1 MIEKTEDELM
11 VITMEEC
18 GELIQVCSKAMRTK
32 KYRSKKLTEEVGD
45 VMCMVGL
52 LMQNGLIDSDEV
64 EERIQVKLSKLAKW
78 SNLVED
84 NDEYKEMR
92 NDNRRYIRKR
102 RRR

>member
-32 KYRSKKLTEEVGD
+32 KYSHRKLTEEVGD

-52 LMQNGLIDSDEV
+52 LMQNGLIDEDEV
-64 EERIQVKLSKLAKW
+64 EERIKVKLSKLAKW

-84 NDEYKEMR
+84 NKEYKEIR
-92 NDNRRYIRKR
+92 NDNRRNYRKR
-102 RRR
+102 RR

>member
-32 KYRSKKLTEEVGD
+32 KYRSKKLTDEVGD

-52 LMQNGLIDSDEV
+52 LMQNGIIKEDEV
-64 EERIQVKLSKLAKW
+64 EERIKVKLAKLAKW

-84 NDEYKEMR
+84 NKEHKEIR
-92 NDNRRYIRKR
+92 NDNRRNYRKR
-102 RRR
+102 R

>member
-18 GELIQVCSKAMRTK
+18 GELIQVCSKAIRTK
-32 KYRSKKLTEEVGD
+32 KYRNNKRLTEEIGD

-52 LMQNGLIDSDEV
+52 LMQNGLIDEDKV
-64 EERIQVKLSKLAKW
+64 EERIKVKLSKLAKW

-84 NDEYKEMR
+84 NEEYKEIR
-92 NDNRRYIRKR
+92 NDNRRNYRKR
-102 RRR
+102 RR